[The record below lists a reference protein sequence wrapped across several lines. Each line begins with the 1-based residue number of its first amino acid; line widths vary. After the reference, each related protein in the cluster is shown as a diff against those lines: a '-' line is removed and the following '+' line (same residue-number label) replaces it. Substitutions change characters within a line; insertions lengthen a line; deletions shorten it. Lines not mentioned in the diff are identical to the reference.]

1 MSIDIQKWKFHML
14 RGFSNAR
21 TGISSDKFNAMTITE
36 TQKVFIT
43 FGLVWDC
50 EKFYFAAE

>member
-1 MSIDIQKWKFHML
+1 ML